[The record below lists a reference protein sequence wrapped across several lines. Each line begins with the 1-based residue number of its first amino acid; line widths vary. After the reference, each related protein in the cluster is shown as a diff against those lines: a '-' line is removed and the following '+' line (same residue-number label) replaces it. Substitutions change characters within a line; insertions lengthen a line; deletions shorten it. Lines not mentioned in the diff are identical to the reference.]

1 LKNFFGRLRGFALA
15 TAVAATVTDSAS
27 AAGPSF
33 DCAGARLRVETAI
46 CRSEKLSKLDLRID
60 AAYRR
65 IMRAWSS
72 DPVAREELR
81 RVQRRFLDDRE
92 SAITV
97 PDDGLGRHLEAQ
109 ATFLEAIDTA
119 PRAGFEGEWGNVAG
133 GLRISREAGGL
144 ALWGNAVEPLLF
156 RWICDVEDLGV
167 VNGATFVAPREAIS
181 PTHPGWSMRLERVA
195 GMVRVLEVGPPGTE
209 TTPEGRAL
217 AQTPKCGRRGSFDG
231 TYFPTKNRLRSN

>member
-1 LKNFFGRLRGFALA
+1 MKNILGRLRAAWLSV
-15 TAVAATVTDSAS
+15 AVCAAFSWTAS

-33 DCAGARLRVETAI
+33 DCAGARGPVETAI
-46 CRSEKLSKLDLRID
+46 CRSEKLSKLDVRID

-65 IMRAWSS
+65 VMRAWSS
-72 DPVAREELR
+72 DPSTREELR
-81 RVQRRFLDDRE
+81 LLQRRFLDDRE
-92 SAITV
+92 SAMTL

-133 GLRISREAGGL
+133 GLRISRQAGGL
-144 ALWGNAVEPLLF
+144 ALWGNAVEPLRF
-156 RWICDVEDLGV
+156 RWICDVEDLGIV
-167 VNGATFVAPREAIS
+167 DGATFVAPPEAVS

-209 TTPEGRAL
+209 IAADGRAL
-217 AQTPKCGRRGSFDG
+217 AQTPRCGRRGRFDG